1 MNLVL
6 RWWLLV
12 LSALALTA
20 PAAALAVE
28 AAMSVEV
35 PAGQY
40 RSLRLRNIPKDAV
53 LAVAIQT
60 PETLSAS
67 VVSELDY
74 RRYPKPEDPVFV
86 GAVDKR
92 LSFTV
97 IIPQAGQYFL
107 VFDNRQGAAAQKVK
121 FVVRAERKQTQQ
133 PGQLP
138 PPSIAPSTPGVKRD
152 QF

>member
-1 MNLVL
+1 MQTALREMNALV

-12 LSALALTA
+12 LLLVPTLTA

-40 RSLRLRNIPKDAV
+40 RSLRLRNLPKDAV

-60 PETLSAS
+60 PETVSAS

-86 GAVDKR
+86 GTVDRR

-97 IIPQAGQYFL
+97 TIPQTGHYFL
-107 VFDNRQGAAAQKVK
+107 VFSTIGTV
-121 FVVRAERKQTQQ
+121 
-133 PGQLP
+133 QL
-138 PPSIAPSTPGVKRD
+138 ARR
-152 QF
+152 